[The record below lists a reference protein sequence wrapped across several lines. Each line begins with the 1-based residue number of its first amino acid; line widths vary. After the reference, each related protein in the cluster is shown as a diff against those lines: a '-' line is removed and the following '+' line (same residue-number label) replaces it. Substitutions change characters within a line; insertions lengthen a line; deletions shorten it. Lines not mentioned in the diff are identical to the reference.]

1 MRVYKDKHS
10 PFSPKGRGR
19 VTISCITIFARGCL
33 ALIRSASL
41 LRFAFPLAAVAV
53 FDGTQVRLCEL
64 FFFLVLYQSSRLRG
78 REKIDIVVLSSP
90 SVSYGFNGP
99 SCYSPVLNSG
109 HVAGFVQLI
118 SLLYTRYFLT
128 RFVEHEA
135 LRFFRDFGFESA
147 SSFLSLYL
155 RSQWFK
161 SRLTL
166 IQDY

>member
-1 MRVYKDKHS
+1 MS
-10 PFSPKGRGR
+10 NTNACLQGQ
-19 VTISCITIFARGCL
+19 TFALQSQGTRPRNNLPYYHFRSRLFYL

-64 FFFLVLYQSSRLRG
+64 FFFLVLYQSSRLRE
-78 REKIDIVVLSSP
+78 REKIYIFVLSSP

-99 SCYSPVLNSG
+99 SCYSPVLNSR

-118 SLLYTRYFLT
+118 LLLYTRYFLT

-147 SSFLSLYL
+147 SGFLSLYL
-155 RSQWFK
+155 RP
-161 SRLTL
+161 
-166 IQDY
+166 